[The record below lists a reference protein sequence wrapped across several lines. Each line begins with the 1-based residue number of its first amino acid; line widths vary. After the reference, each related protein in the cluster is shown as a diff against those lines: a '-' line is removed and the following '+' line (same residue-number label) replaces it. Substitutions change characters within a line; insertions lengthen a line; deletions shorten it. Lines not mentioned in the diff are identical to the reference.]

1 MLATGIFADLELR
14 GLKMKRML
22 ALLVTLMAV
31 TMSGALALTATP
43 PDWLE
48 EMQPGATYTYGEY
61 GTLRAVTEDDA
72 FTAQTLNSKLTFASG
87 DVSADI
93 DQTVATSIAG
103 TPEGVT
109 RQLMQQSASAFVAQW
124 PTIAIDSENDDGTT
138 TLIMNMQ
145 KDQSA
150 LFSGKIVSE
159 GTAVLKQGTDA
170 PFDGLGVNDL
180 DDPNHLDYKGSDDP
194 YGGNHINSWYEIVG
208 SPASFTTTF
217 DDTGSLTTTDA
228 NGETVT
234 LKQELDGAKVVVSAA
249 AASVADTNGGL
260 VLLSAPCI
268 GAGEIWQIAPTGV
281 ETLTGLTSLPV
292 PTSSSSAQLTEA
304 AASVTSGVTLTDKE
318 IDVLGTVYDVRTMDG
333 DFGLDG
339 AFANAVLTEGS
350 TINVDL
356 DGDMDFWWE

>member
-1 MLATGIFADLELR
+1 
-14 GLKMKRML
+14 MKRML
-22 ALLVTLMAV
+22 ALLVALMAIS
-31 TMSGALALTATP
+31 MSGALALTATP

-72 FTAQTLNSKLTFASG
+72 FTPQTLNSKLTFASG

-93 DQTVATSIAG
+93 DQTVATSVAG

-124 PTIAIDSENDDGTT
+124 PTIAVDAENDDGTT

-159 GTAVLKQGTDA
+159 NGDPTLHSATDS
-170 PFDGLGVNDL
+170 PFDGLGADDQV
-180 DDPNHLDYKGSDDP
+180 DPNHYDYQASDDP
-194 YGGNHINSWYEIVG
+194 YGGNHINNWYEFTTT
-208 SPASFTTTF
+208 PASFTATF

-228 NGETVT
+228 NGESVT
-234 LKQELDGAKVVVSAA
+234 LKQKLEGAQVVVSAT
-249 AASVADTNGGL
+249 AASPYQDNGGL
-260 VLLSAPCI
+260 MQLSAPCV
-268 GAGEIWQIAPTGV
+268 GQGEIWHIAPDG
-281 ETLTGLTSLPV
+281 TLTLYADNPGHPSDPSLWPVLPV
-292 PTSSSSAQLTEA
+292 PAADTSSAQLTEA

-318 IDVLGTVYDVRTMDG
+318 IDILGSVYDVRTMDG

-339 AFANAVLTEGS
+339 AFANAVLTQGS